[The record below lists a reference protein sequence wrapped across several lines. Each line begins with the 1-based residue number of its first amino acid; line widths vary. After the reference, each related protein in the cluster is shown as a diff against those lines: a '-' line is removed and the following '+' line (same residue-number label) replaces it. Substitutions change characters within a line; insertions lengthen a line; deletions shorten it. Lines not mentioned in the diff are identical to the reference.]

1 MARDQEPTLDEL
13 NKLLAGPADLSAPRQ
28 DKAVTSAP
36 SRQGEPSLE
45 ELNVLTAPKAAPSVG
60 FGEDISRAAGAGF
73 SRGAVGLTGL
83 PGDIETL
90 ARYGIRKAGYDVA
103 AEPYLPTSEEMI
115 KKAQSVIPGA
125 QKFMDYKPE
134 YTTSRYAKTA
144 AEFLPGALAGP
155 GGIGMKV
162 AGSAGAGIG
171 SQGVEEYFKG
181 KPNEGGALETA
192 LKIGASIPGYALGA
206 KGFAGLAK
214 PLEGAVMPEAAAAS
228 RISSA
233 WGSDIARGSQR
244 ATPEALASGEIPVAA
259 AAGDKTR
266 ALIQQASEK
275 APEKAVGAFTGAAGE
290 ARDAAHTTNVQRHID
305 RVFGEGNAV
314 NPFDEGDRLRNAG
327 REMNNE
333 NYRRVMASPEAA
345 QIGGAELTNISRSL
359 QQGSNIL
366 DRVANTTFLQGNDPR
381 AIGMVRTRQGWATNP
396 QGMPLSFWD
405 SVKRELD
412 DQIYSLRRGAP
423 GPTTASDVRNYTAI
437 NNRLKSTLDNAVPEY
452 NAIRGAAAEAAGATN
467 AVELGMQYLKEGNP
481 TNRRNIEQA
490 FRRLNDEQRA
500 SAAYGLAGAYRQE
513 LEKDPA
519 SAFKMFTGPQAGDK
533 MARFRLM
540 MGNEAD
546 PLIGRILQENLNRN
560 IQQLKP
566 AAGGTGSFLSPSLK
580 GGFAGAALGL
590 GETILQ
596 PQLWAANP
604 AAIMTA
610 LAGAGLGKLYNLKE
624 ARVAAKTLELVMDP
638 SKAADLARLAAS
650 DPNARSFLEK
660 TSMVLA
666 RSGAGVEAGRGQSQP
681 QARGGRAHRAS
692 GGRLTGITT
701 ASMLM
706 AAAESAKK
714 GHGKATEPL
723 LNQPDEAITRAL
735 AIANQHS

>member
-1 MARDQEPTLDEL
+1 MAENSGMTVDKLNSLLVGPSSASPKKEDVPSEQKRPAGEGMSVDEL
-13 NKLLAGPADLSAPRQ
+13 NALVS
-28 DKAVTSAP
+28 
-36 SRQGEPSLE
+36 
-45 ELNVLTAPKAAPSVG
+45 PKEKPTVG
-60 FGEDISRAAGAGF
+60 FGEDIAKSTGAGL

-90 ARYGIRKAGYDVA
+90 ARYGIRKAGYDVG
-103 AEPYLPTSEEMI
+103 AESYLPTSEAMI

-125 QKFMDYKPE
+125 KEFMDYQPQ
-134 YTTSRYAKTA
+134 YAPSRYAKTA

-155 GGIGMKV
+155 GGIGSKV
-162 AGSAGAGIG
+162 AGSIGAGVA
-171 SQGVEEYFKG
+171 SQGVEEALKG
-181 KPNEGGALETA
+181 TPSQGGALETA

-206 KGFAGLAK
+206 KGLSGIAK
-214 PLEGAVMPEAAAAS
+214 PFEGAISPESAAAK
-228 RISSA
+228 RLSSSM
-233 WGSDIARGSQR
+233 GSDIARGGQR
-244 ATPEALASGEIPVAA
+244 ATPESLASGEVSVAA
-259 AAGDKTR
+259 GAGDKTR

-275 APEKAVGAFTGAAGE
+275 APERSVGAFTASAGE
-290 ARDAAHTTNVQRHID
+290 ARDAAHTRNVQRHID

-513 LEKDPA
+513 LEKDPTA
-519 SAFKMFTGPQAGDK
+519 AFKMFTGPQAGDK

-604 AAIMTA
+604 AAIGTA
-610 LAGAGLGKLYNLKE
+610 LIGAGFGRLYNKKE
-624 ARVAAKTLELVMDP
+624 AKVAAKTLELAMDP

-666 RSGAGVEAGRGQSQP
+666 RSGAGVEAGRNQNQ
-681 QARGGRAHRAS
+681 QAHGGRIHRAS

-701 ASMLM
+701 AAMLM

>member
-1 MARDQEPTLDEL
+1 MADRSDMTVDEL
-13 NKLLAGPADLSAPRQ
+13 NSLLVGPGSPAP
-28 DKAVTSAP
+28 K
-36 SRQGEPSLE
+36 E
-45 ELNVLTAPKAAPSVG
+45 KAAPTEQRQPSEKDMSVDELNALISPKAKPTVG
-60 FGEDISRAAGAGF
+60 FGEDIARSTGAGL

-83 PGDIETL
+83 PGDVETL
-90 ARYGIRKAGYDVA
+90 ARYGIRKAGYDVS
-103 AEPYLPTSEEMI
+103 AEPYLPTSEAMI

-125 QKFMDYKPE
+125 KEFMDYQPQ
-134 YTTSRYAKTA
+134 YAPSRYAKTA

-155 GGIGMKV
+155 GGVGSKV
-162 AGSAGAGIG
+162 AGSIGAGVA
-171 SQGVEEYFKG
+171 SQGVEEALKG
-181 KPNEGGALETA
+181 TPSQGGAVETA

-206 KGFAGLAK
+206 KGLSGIAK
-214 PLEGAVMPEAAAAS
+214 PFEGAISPESAAAK
-228 RISSA
+228 RLSSSM
-233 WGSDIARGSQR
+233 GSDIARGGQR
-244 ATPEALASGEIPVAA
+244 ATPETLASGEVPVAA
-259 AAGDKTR
+259 GAGDKTR

-275 APEKAVGAFTGAAGE
+275 APERATGAFVGAATE
-290 ARDAAHTTNVQRHID
+290 SRDAAHGNVQRHID

-314 NPFDEGDRLRNAG
+314 NPFDEGDRLRNAA

-381 AIGMVRTRQGWATNP
+381 AIGMIRTRQGWTTNP

-452 NAIRGAAAEAAGATN
+452 NQIRGAAAEAAGATN

-513 LEKDPA
+513 LEKNPA
-519 SAFKMFTGPQAGDK
+519 AAFKMFTGPQAGDK
-533 MARFRLM
+533 IARFRLM
-540 MGNEAD
+540 MGDQAD

-604 AAIMTA
+604 AAIGTA
-610 LAGAGLGKLYNLKE
+610 LIGAGLGKLYNRKE
-624 ARVAAKTLELVMDP
+624 AKIAAKTLELAMDP
-638 SKAADLARLAAS
+638 SRSAELARLAAS

-666 RSGAGVEAGRGQSQP
+666 RSGAGVEAGRNQNQQSH
-681 QARGGRAHRAS
+681 GGRIHRAS

-701 ASMLM
+701 AAMLM
-706 AAAESAKK
+706 AAAERAKK

>member
-1 MARDQEPTLDEL
+1 MAEHKAPTLDDL
-13 NKLLAGPADLSAPRQ
+13 NRMLSDGEASPSPQPQKPRGSEVASKGAPTLEDLN
-28 DKAVTSAP
+28 
-36 SRQGEPSLE
+36 EM
-45 ELNVLTAPKAAPSVG
+45 TAPKAVPTVPL
-60 FGEDISRAAGAGF
+60 GEDVARSAGAGL

-103 AEPYLPTSEEMI
+103 AEPYLPTSEAMI

-125 QKFMDYKPE
+125 KEFMDYKPQW
-134 YTTSRYAKTA
+134 TPSRYVRTA

-181 KPNEGGALETA
+181 KPSEGGALETA

-206 KGFAGLAK
+206 KSFAGLAK
-214 PLEGAVMPEAAAAS
+214 PLEGAIMPEAAAAK

-233 WGSDIARGSQR
+233 QGSDIARGGQR

-266 ALIQQASEK
+266 ALIQQASER

-290 ARDAAHTTNVQRHID
+290 ARDTAHTNVQRHID

-437 NNRLKSTLDNAVPEY
+437 NNRLKSTLDSAVPEY

-519 SAFKMFTGPQAGDK
+519 AAFKMFTGPQAGDK

-540 MGNEAD
+540 MGDQAD

-566 AAGGTGSFLSPSLK
+566 ATGGTGSFLSPSLK

-604 AAIMTA
+604 AAIGTA
-610 LAGAGLGKLYNLKE
+610 LIGAGLGRLYNKKE
-624 ARVAAKTLELVMDP
+624 AKVAAKTLELVMDP

-701 ASMLM
+701 AAMLM
-706 AAAESAKK
+706 AAAERAKK

-723 LNQPDEAITRAL
+723 LNQSDEAITRAL

>member
-1 MARDQEPTLDEL
+1 MADNSGMTVDEL
-13 NKLLAGPADLSAPRQ
+13 NSILVGPGSAQTKKDAPASEQRRPSEDSMSVEDLNALISS
-28 DKAVTSAP
+28 K
-36 SRQGEPSLE
+36 
-45 ELNVLTAPKAAPSVG
+45 PKPTVG
-60 FGEDISRAAGAGF
+60 FGEDIAKSTGAGL

-90 ARYGIRKAGYDVA
+90 ARYGIRKAGYDVG
-103 AEPYLPTSEEMI
+103 AESYLPTSEAMI

-125 QKFMDYKPE
+125 KEFMDYQPQ
-134 YTTSRYAKTA
+134 YAPSRYAKTA

-155 GGIGMKV
+155 GGIGSKV
-162 AGSAGAGIG
+162 AGSIGAGVA
-171 SQGVEEYFKG
+171 SQGVEEALKG
-181 KPNEGGALETA
+181 TPSQGGAVETA
-192 LKIGASIPGYALGA
+192 LKIGASIPGYALGSR
-206 KGFAGLAK
+206 GLSGLAK
-214 PLEGAVMPEAAAAS
+214 PFEGAISPESVAAK
-228 RISSA
+228 RLSSSMS
-233 WGSDIARGSQR
+233 SDIARGGQR
-244 ATPEALASGEIPVAA
+244 ATPEALASGEVSVAA
-259 AAGDKTR
+259 GAGDKTR
-266 ALIQQASEK
+266 ALLQQASEK
-275 APEKAVGAFTGAAGE
+275 APERSAGAFAGAATE
-290 ARDAAHTTNVQRHID
+290 ARDAAHGNVQRHID

-314 NPFDEGDRLRNAG
+314 NPFDEGDRLRNAA
-327 REMNNE
+327 REMNNV
-333 NYRRVMASPEAA
+333 NYQRVMALPEAQ
-345 QIGGAELTNISRSL
+345 QIGGQELTAISRSL

-366 DRVANTTFLQGNDPR
+366 DRVANTTFLQGADPR
-381 AIGMVRTRQGWATNP
+381 SIGMVKTRQGWATNP

-437 NNRLKSTLDNAVPEY
+437 NNRLKTTLDNAVGEY
-452 NAIRGAAAEAAGATN
+452 GAVRGAAAEAAGATN
-467 AVELGMQYLKEGNP
+467 AVELGMNYLKEGNP
-481 TNRRNIEQA
+481 TKRRNIEQA
-490 FRRLNDEQRA
+490 FRRLNDEQKA
-500 SAAYGLAGAYRQE
+500 SASYGLAGAYRQE
-513 LEKDPA
+513 LEKDPTA
-519 SAFKMFTGPQAGDK
+519 ALKMFTGSQAGDK

-540 MGNEAD
+540 MGDQAD

-566 AAGGTGSFLSPSLK
+566 AAGGAGSFLSPSLK

-624 ARVAAKTLELVMDP
+624 AKIAAKTLELAMDP
-638 SKAADLARLAAS
+638 SRAADLARLAAS

-666 RSGAGVEAGRGQSQP
+666 RSGAGVEAGRDQNQ
-681 QARGGRAHRAS
+681 QAHGGRIHRAS

-701 ASMLM
+701 AAMLM
-706 AAAESAKK
+706 AAAERAKK

>member
-1 MARDQEPTLDEL
+1 MAEHKAPTLDDL
-13 NKLLAGPADLSAPRQ
+13 NRMLSDGEASPSPQPQKPQGSEVASKGAPTLEDLN
-28 DKAVTSAP
+28 
-36 SRQGEPSLE
+36 EM
-45 ELNVLTAPKAAPSVG
+45 TAPKAAPTVPL
-60 FGEDISRAAGAGF
+60 GEDVARSAGAGL

-103 AEPYLPTSEEMI
+103 AEPYLPTSEAMI

-125 QKFMDYKPE
+125 KKFMDYKPQW
-134 YTTSRYAKTA
+134 TPSRYVRTA

-181 KPNEGGALETA
+181 KPSEGGALETA

-228 RISSA
+228 RVSSA
-233 WGSDIARGSQR
+233 WGSDIARGGQR
-244 ATPEALASGEIPVAA
+244 ATPEALASGELPVAA

-290 ARDAAHTTNVQRHID
+290 ARGAAHTNVQRHID

-513 LEKDPA
+513 LEKDPTA
-519 SAFKMFTGPQAGDK
+519 AFKMFTGPQAGDK

-638 SKAADLARLAAS
+638 SRAAELARLAAS

-666 RSGAGVEAGRGQSQP
+666 RSGAGVEAGRGQPQP

-701 ASMLM
+701 APMLV
-706 AAAESAKK
+706 AAAERAKK